1 LHIVSSAKTHG
12 SHSWLIPAFAISLA
26 LHLFLLWSVP
36 DGEPEAGRSASVEA
50 TLRPPLLPIASPTS
64 IPPVS
69 SRTKEATPNPME
81 PALPATTPRSVPLPP
96 TIEPASAPMAD
107 STVNSLIRSDSAP
120 AQPVPEARAAASLTQ
135 EAGPVVSADGLRR
148 YRLALAREAGRYKR
162 YPERAIEAG
171 WSGTAE
177 LRVKVSP
184 GQSLPV
190 AELTKS
196 SGHAV
201 LDEAALEMLKMAM
214 PTTPIPASLQ
224 ARAFSVELPIVF
236 ELPE

>member
-1 LHIVSSAKTHG
+1 MQIVSSAKSRGGHP
-12 SHSWLIPAFAISLA
+12 WLVPAFAISIVF
-26 LHLFLLWSVP
+26 HLFLLWSVP
-36 DGEPEAGRSASVEA
+36 DSEPEAGRSAPVEA
-50 TLRPPLLPIASPTS
+50 TLRPPLTTIASQTS
-64 IPPVS
+64 ILPVS
-69 SRTKEATPNPME
+69 SRAKEATPNPMA
-81 PALPATTPRSVPLPP
+81 PALPATPRVVPLPP
-96 TIEPASAPMAD
+96 TVEPASAPITDLTVD
-107 STVNSLIRSDSAP
+107 SPVRSDLP
-120 AQPVPEARAAASLTQ
+120 PTQPVPEARAAASLPQ
-135 EAGPVVSADGLRR
+135 VAGPAVSADGLRR

-177 LRVKVSP
+177 LRVKVMP

-201 LDEAALEMLKMAM
+201 LDEAALEMLKRAM

-224 ARAFSVELPIVF
+224 ARVFSVELPIVF